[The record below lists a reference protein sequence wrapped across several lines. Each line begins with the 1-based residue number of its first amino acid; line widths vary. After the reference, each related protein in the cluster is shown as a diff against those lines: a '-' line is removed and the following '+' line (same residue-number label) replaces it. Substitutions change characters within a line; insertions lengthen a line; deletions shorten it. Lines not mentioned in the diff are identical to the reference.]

1 MDYKELASE
10 FMQNMQ
16 KMHKLRQASPQ
27 KQIDESMQGEHFV
40 LQFISSHKGY
50 VLPSEISNEMGIS
63 SARIAATLN
72 GLERKGLITRQIDI
86 SDRRRI
92 LVDLTPEGKTLVEQ
106 HHKEAMEMITKML
119 SKLGEHDALEYV
131 RIIGRLAEV
140 DPLQNTMK

>member
-1 MDYKELASE
+1 MDYKDMASE

-27 KQIDESMQGEHFV
+27 KQIDESMRGEHFV
-40 LQFISSHKGY
+40 LQFIAVHQGY

-86 SDRRRI
+86 NDRRRI
-92 LVDLTPEGKTLVEQ
+92 LVDLTPKGKTLVKEHYQ
-106 HHKEAMEMITKML
+106 EAMEMITKML
-119 SKLGEHDALEYV
+119 SKLGEHDAREYV

-140 DPLQNTMK
+140 APPQNIMK